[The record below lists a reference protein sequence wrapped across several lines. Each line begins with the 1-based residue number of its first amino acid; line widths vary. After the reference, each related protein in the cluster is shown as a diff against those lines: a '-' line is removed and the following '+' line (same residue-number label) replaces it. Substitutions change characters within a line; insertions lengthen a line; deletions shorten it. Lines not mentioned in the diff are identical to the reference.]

1 MWKKEK
7 GPFLFSPSPPSPHY
21 CWLLFPLLKFRKWEL
36 VVGFSPQLRVFPV
49 LLLWVLGLDTVFLV
63 VLLLS
68 VWQSKQIM
76 GASLLILRRWE
87 LVVGFALHPSLF
99 ALCFSVFFLD
109 YCPLP
114 IHFGFPSWS
123 LSKNTSRIKPFL
135 FEFVVGHKEW
145 KFTLLFK
152 ILIAGDVL
160 IRLNRL
166 YGTSKYF
173 KEIWRRNWL

>member
-1 MWKKEK
+1 MLGNLKSKESDIVTSPQYPIFKNRSILWNKEK

-87 LVVGFALHPSLF
+87 LVVGFALHSSF
-99 ALCFSVFFLD
+99 FVF
-109 YCPLP
+109 LP
-114 IHFGFPSWS
+114 RL
-123 LSKNTSRIKPFL
+123 LSPPVWLPFL
-135 FEFVVGHKEW
+135 IF
-145 KFTLLFK
+145 
-152 ILIAGDVL
+152 ID
-160 IRLNRL
+160 
-166 YGTSKYF
+166 
-173 KEIWRRNWL
+173 

>member
-1 MWKKEK
+1 MK

-21 CWLLFPLLKFRKWEL
+21 CWLLFPLLKFGL
-36 VVGFSPQLRVFPV
+36 VVGFSPQLQFSFFSLS
-49 LLLWVLGLDTVFLV
+49 LLGSNTVFLV
-63 VLLLS
+63 VLPLS
-68 VWQSKQIM
+68 VWQSKQIT
-76 GASLLILRRWE
+76 GASLLLLRRWE
-87 LVVGFALHPSLF
+87 LVVGFALHFLLL

-109 YCPLP
+109 YCLLP

-123 LSKNTSRIKPFL
+123 LSINTSRIKPFL
-135 FEFVVGHKEW
+135 FEIVVGHKEW

-152 ILIAGDVL
+152 ILVAGGVL